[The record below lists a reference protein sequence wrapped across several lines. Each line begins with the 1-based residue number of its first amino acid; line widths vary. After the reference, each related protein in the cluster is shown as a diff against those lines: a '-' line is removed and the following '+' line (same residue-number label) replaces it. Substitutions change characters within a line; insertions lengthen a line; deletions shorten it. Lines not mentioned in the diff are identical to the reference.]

1 MGPIQMLRHGATK
14 PNEDDWSAQTASNEQ
29 SDKFICP
36 PGSLCFYSIFTWH
49 AASDWN
55 TTIAPTGARPVMW
68 VSYSNADRNR
78 LWDGGRYFSI
88 KGGGNGEGWCEFSTF
103 DRPFA
108 TDVLPMF

>member
-1 MGPIQMLRHGATK
+1 MLRHGATK